1 VTWLS
6 SSRHPEGNYPIFDMH
21 FVAEQVLCRP

>member
-1 VTWLS
+1 LS

-21 FVAEQVLCRP
+21 FVPEEVLCRP